1 MYAPCESHQGR
12 IPQNRTVCFLF
23 LHLKIRIFNQSTT
36 VELFGKPFQIK
47 NTVFVIE
54 ALPSPVQ
61 SDILC
66 ENYLSDVIPIATS
79 RFNAH
84 QALTIIPYLTTFG
97 NTFYNKLLAK
107 ISSFFMQYILKNRK
121 NTTKKE
127 MSEAFFGHLLKY
139 FLFFAKN
146 Q

>member
-23 LHLKIRIFNQSTT
+23 PHLKIRIFNQSTA

-66 ENYLSDVIPIATS
+66 ETYLSDVIPIATS

-84 QALTIIPYLTTFG
+84 QA
-97 NTFYNKLLAK
+97 
-107 ISSFFMQYILKNRK
+107 YILYHIHVLFAIFFITNFSYFFQCFLCILHQNFTVLKQKRGIRSHFS
-121 NTTKKE
+121 NT
-127 MSEAFFGHLLKY
+127 S
-139 FLFFAKN
+139 
-146 Q
+146 